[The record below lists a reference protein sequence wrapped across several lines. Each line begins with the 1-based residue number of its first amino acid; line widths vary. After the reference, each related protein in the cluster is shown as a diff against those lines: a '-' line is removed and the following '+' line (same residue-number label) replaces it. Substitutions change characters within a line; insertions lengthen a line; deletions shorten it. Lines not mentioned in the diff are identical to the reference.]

1 MALSLSEI
9 VTYSFVTYII
19 FYSISKVAGF
29 YSVSS
34 DSYMPYFT
42 FYLFI
47 ILSIIIVKK
56 E

>member
-9 VTYSFVTYII
+9 VTYSFVIYII
-19 FYSISKVAGF
+19 FYSVSKVAGF

-34 DSYMPYFT
+34 DSYLPYFM

-56 E
+56 D

>member
-19 FYSISKVAGF
+19 FYSVSKVAGF
-29 YSVSS
+29 YSISS
-34 DSYMPYFT
+34 DSYLPYFM

-47 ILSIIIVKK
+47 MLSIIIVKK